1 MENPI
6 KVVKIDGISFPIIGD
21 DFIDMSL
28 PHIGCDICKY
38 AVCVKCVDV
47 FSLSHVCKYKYFDES
62 LRRKEYICYN
72 CAHLFDI
79 KEENKKSKKKRNRIW
94 SDNIHAI
101 CVECRE
107 HMYYDSKKHNLGDQH
122 YCEKCKK

>member
-6 KVVKIDGISFPIIGD
+6 KVCTIDGVSFPFIND

-28 PHIGCDICKY
+28 PHVKCCICKY
-38 AVCVKCVDV
+38 AVCAKCVDL
-47 FSLSHVCKYKYFDES
+47 FSLNHECKYKYFHRV
-62 LRRKEYICYN
+62 LRQEEYICYN
-72 CAHLFDI
+72 CVHLFEI
-79 KEENKKSKKKRNRIW
+79 KEQNKKSKKKRNSIW

-101 CVECRE
+101 CVECKE
-107 HMYYDSKKHNLGDQH
+107 HMYYDSKIHKIGDQH